1 MKALVKE
8 TAGVGMTLKDVPTP
22 KIGANDVLIRV
33 RHAGVC
39 GTDLHI
45 WEWDAWASGRLK
57 PPVVIGH
64 EFAGEIAEMGVEAK
78 ASGLVQVGDKVVM
91 AADGNGEWTRAL
103 GLELDAARFGMG
115 TRSQRFAMVLDDG
128 VVKKLAIEAPG
139 KFEVSSAEAILQGL

>member
-8 TAGVGMTLKDVPTP
+8 SAAPGMKVKEVPTP

-45 WEWDAWASGRLK
+45 WEWDAWASARLK

-64 EFAGEIAEMGVEAK
+64 EFAGEVAELGVEAK
-78 ASGLVQVGDKVVM
+78 ASGLVSVGGKGT
-91 AADGNGEWTRAL
+91 AAGHML
-103 GLELDAARFGMG
+103 GGDL
-115 TRSQRFAMVLDDG
+115 
-128 VVKKLAIEAPG
+128 
-139 KFEVSSAEAILQGL
+139 